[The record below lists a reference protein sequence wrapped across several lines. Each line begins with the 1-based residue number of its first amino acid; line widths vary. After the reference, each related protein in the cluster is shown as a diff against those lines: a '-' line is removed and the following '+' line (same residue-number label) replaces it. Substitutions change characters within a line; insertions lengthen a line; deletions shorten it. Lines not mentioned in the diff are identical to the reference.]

1 VHTVLQTI
9 ADVDVEAKPKNWIT
23 RHRRI
28 LLIGG
33 PVLALAVAFVFYI
46 TGGRYESTD
55 DASFRQREY
64 R

>member
-1 VHTVLQTI
+1 M

-28 LLIGG
+28 FLIGG
-33 PVLALAVAFVFYI
+33 PVLALAVASVFYLM
-46 TGGRYESTD
+46 GGRYNPPTMRT
-55 DASFRQREY
+55 FRQRAC